1 MYPTIF
7 SITIFN
13 TEYYE
18 NYKLGKKNH
27 SRDLLARK

>member
-13 TEYYE
+13 TEDHE
-18 NYKLGKKNH
+18 NGKLGKKKH

>member
-13 TEYYE
+13 TEDYE
-18 NYKLGKKNH
+18 NDKLGKKNH